1 MRYDYLIVGGGMVAD
16 NAARGIREKD
26 KTGSIGIL
34 SADSDEPYSRPPLS
48 KKLWTDK
55 EFGRDKVPLNTASD
69 TGAEI
74 HTTTRVASV
83 DREKSTV
90 TTESGDSYEYGELLL
105 ATGSSPVQLGLAPS
119 PRVIYFR
126 TFADYRA
133 LREQSETA
141 SHIAVVGGG
150 YIGTEIASALALN
163 GVKVTLVTSDEY
175 VGSHMFPPDLAV
187 SFDQGFTDHGV
198 TIRREVRVVSGAEA
212 SARVQLQLD
221 DGSNVEADT
230 VVFGLGVR
238 PNVELAEAAGLKTDN
253 GIIVDEFLRTADPH
267 VYAAGDVANYPDAIL
282 GRRRIE
288 HVDNAIEMG
297 KAVGRILA
305 GGTDPY
311 TYTPYF
317 YSDVFDDGYQAV
329 GTVSTTLNTVEHWQ
343 TKPKEGVVYY
353 VDEANAVKGV
363 LMWNVWEGL
372 DEAKELIARAA
383 PPPV

>member
-1 MRYDYLIVGGGMVAD
+1 VRYDYLIVGGGMVAD
-16 NAARGIREKD
+16 NAARGIREQD
-26 KTGSIGIL
+26 TTGSIGIL
-34 SADSDEPYSRPPLS
+34 GADSDEPYTRPALS

-55 EFGRDKVPLNTASD
+55 EFGRDEVPLNTASD

-74 HTTTRVASV
+74 HTTTRVTSI
-83 DREKSTV
+83 DREKRSV
-90 TTESGDSYEYGELLL
+90 TTDSGDTYEFGELLL
-105 ATGSSPVQLGLAPS
+105 ATGGSPVQLDLAPS

-126 TFADYRA
+126 TYADYRA
-133 LREQSETA
+133 LREQSHTA

-150 YIGTEIASALALN
+150 YIGTEIASALSLN
-163 GVKVTLVTSDEY
+163 GVKVTLVTSDEH
-175 VGSHMFPPDLAV
+175 VGSHMFPPDLAAA
-187 SFDQGFTDHGV
+187 FDKGFTDHGV
-198 TIRREVRVVSGAEA
+198 TVRRGVKVSSGAEA

-221 DGSNVEADT
+221 DGSSVEADA

-238 PNVELAEAAGLKTDN
+238 PNVELADAAGLKTDN
-253 GIIVDEFLRTADPH
+253 GIVVDEFLRTDDPH
-267 VYAAGDVANYPDAIL
+267 IYAAGDVANYPDAIL
-282 GRRRIE
+282 GRRRVE
-288 HVDNAIEMG
+288 HVDNANEMG
-297 KAVGRILA
+297 KAVGRIMA

-329 GTVSTTLNTVEHWQ
+329 GTVSTSLNTVEDWT

-353 VDEANAVKGV
+353 VDDGGAVQGV

-372 DEAKELIARAA
+372 DEAKDLIAKAS